1 MKYLILVGDGM
12 ADFALDELEG
22 RTPLTCAHTPG
33 MDALASEGIVG
44 EFTPIPDGFPPG
56 SDVGNL
62 SLFGYDPGEAY
73 TGRAPLEAA
82 NQGLQLGPNQ
92 IAFRCNMVT
101 LEDGTMASFTAD
113 HISSEES
120 SQLIDALNESL
131 GSDSITFHSGV
142 GYRHLCIITCDGA
155 LRENLSTLTCTPP
168 HDISDKAIAPYLPAG
183 ENADYIRNI
192 MKQSQVLLPDHPVN
206 NARAGAGKPRAN
218 SVWLWGQGQAPIMET
233 YGDMLGR
240 TGAVISAVDLVM
252 GIGVCAGLRVINVP
266 GATGYIDT
274 DYAGKVAAAK
284 EALADCDMVY
294 LHVEAPDETSHEG
307 RTDLKIQAI
316 EDFDSKVVVPMM
328 AYSRE
333 RGDVRILAA
342 PDHITA
348 ISTKTH
354 APGAVPFV
362 CGGAGIEHSGDREYH
377 EDAARASGL
386 MVDPGYKLVR
396 SFLTDPVVSAETLRN
411 LSEQIST

>member
-1 MKYLILVGDGM
+1 
-12 ADFALDELEG
+12 
-22 RTPLTCAHTPG
+22 

-62 SLFGYDPGEAY
+62 SLFGYDPAEAY

-101 LEDGTMASFTAD
+101 LNDGTMASFTAD

-120 SQLIDALNESL
+120 SQLIDTLNDSL
-131 GSDSITFHSGV
+131 GSDSISFHSGV

-155 LRENLSTLTCTPP
+155 LRENLSDLTCTPP
-168 HDISDKAIAPYLPAG
+168 HDISDQAIASHLPTG
-183 ENADYIRNI
+183 QDADYVRAI
-192 MKQSQVLLPDHPVN
+192 MKQSQALLPDHHVN
-206 NARAGAGKPRAN
+206 KARTEAGKPPAN
-218 SVWLWGQGQAPIMET
+218 SVWLWGQGQAPVMES

-252 GIGVCAGLRVINVP
+252 GIGVCAGLRIINVP
-266 GATGYIDT
+266 GATGYLDT

-316 EDFDSKVVVPMM
+316 QDFDSKVVVPMM
-328 AYSRE
+328 EFGRD
-333 RGDVRILAA
+333 RGDVRILVA

-362 CGGAGIEHSGDREYH
+362 CGGAGIERGDSREYH
-377 EDAARASGL
+377 EEAARNTGL
-386 MVDPGYKLVR
+386 LVNPGYKLVR
-396 SFLTDPVVSAETLRN
+396 TFLTDPIVSAEALRD
-411 LSEQIST
+411 LSEQVST